1 MTFANSPE
9 PAADGFPNES
19 PALPLMPI
27 NLPHVVAQVEAAFH
41 AYEVA
46 LTTNDVPTLEAL
58 FLQTQTVVRYGAGE
72 NLYGPG
78 EIAAF
83 RRARPSTGLM
93 RQLERT
99 AITTYGE
106 DFATAWTLFR
116 RDSAP
121 GKIGRQSQVWVRT
134 SHGWRVAAA
143 HVSLIDEPAQPGS
156 APNASETTNERT
168 NP

>member
-1 MTFANSPE
+1 MAQRLQARACMTQAPSPDAPSPDAPLVP
-9 PAADGFPNES
+9 PAKPS
-19 PALPLMPI
+19 LPI
-27 NLPHVVAQVEAAFH
+27 NLPHVLAAVEAAFS

-58 FLQTQTVVRYGAGE
+58 FLQTPEVVRYGAGE
-72 NLYGPG
+72 NLYGPD

-83 RRARPSTGLM
+83 RRARPSQGLM
-93 RQLERT
+93 RTLERT
-99 AITTYGE
+99 QIITYGE

-134 SHGWRVAAA
+134 PQGWRVAAA
-143 HVSLIDEPAQPGS
+143 HVSLIPDPDAPPA
-156 APNASETTNERT
+156 
-168 NP
+168 